1 LNLSNQILE
10 IALGY
15 EAALDIRN
23 NFVI

>member
-15 EAALDIRN
+15 EAALDERN